1 MAKARFHAS
10 LILLFTIVSL
20 LIGIGFGFY
29 GGFVYFAR
37 ELSFS
42 LNGDAVINLDNGD
55 TYTEM
60 GATAFIYGVDYSDE
74 VKITGEVNCHVEGN
88 YTITYTLNHKPIN
101 QTLTR
106 LITVGESA
114 DPAGFVHDFYLMG
127 KSEVYLYPNEEY
139 TDLGFVTTLEV
150 DIKTLY
156 YDEYM
161 RPIDEIT
168 FDKEGVYYIKYLA
181 IDGEESYV
189 LTRRIEII
197 NSSYEKPYASDNIVF
212 SLKGYLYRDVYLF
225 DEYIE
230 DGYTAVCNG
239 TIINDYVTKKIYKNG
254 LEVEN
259 INTNVIGEYVIKYTL
274 KYQENEEIN
283 LYRYVSV
290 KELQSVNDDLS
301 IHIMEL
307 GNKYAG
313 DSIYIKAGDV
323 DILIDAGSRQ
333 GSATIIKEYIDNYC
347 MDNKLE
353 YVIATHADQDHIAAF
368 YGNKAGDTRTGLLY
382 TYQVDMIIDFPKTN
396 KTTQIYQNYQDR
408 VLELTTMGTVHYTAL
423 ECVKELNGAKKK
435 YEVSEGIIMEFLY
448 QRFYEESSSDENNY
462 SVCTLFTQNE
472 KNHYLFTGD
481 LEEKG
486 EESLVECNKLP
497 EVDFFK
503 AGHHGSPTS
512 SNDFLLEVIKPKI
525 CAVSCVAGS
534 TEYTT
539 NNNNTFPSQAFI
551 TEIAKWTD
559 KVYVTSIAD
568 GTSFKSMNGS
578 VVITTKD
585 GNVVVNCSNNNI
597 LLKDSE
603 WFRDNRVWG

>member
-1 MAKARFHAS
+1 MAKGRAFW
-10 LILLFTIVSL
+10 ILLFTLIAL
-20 LIGIGFGFY
+20 LIGIAFGFY
-29 GGFVYFAR
+29 GGFVYFAK
-37 ELSFS
+37 EVSFS
-42 LNGDAVINLDNGD
+42 LKGDAVVNLENGEE
-55 TYTEM
+55 YIEE
-60 GATAFIYGVDYSDE
+60 GVLANIYGVDYSDE
-74 VKITGEVNCHVEGN
+74 VKIAGEVNCHVEGN

-106 LITVGESA
+106 LVMVGEGV
-114 DPAGFVHDFYLMG
+114 DPSGFVHDFFLKG
-127 KSEVYLYPNEEY
+127 RNKVYLYPNEDYIDE
-139 TDLGFVTTLEV
+139 GFETTLDL
-150 DIKTLY
+150 DIDTYY

-161 RPIDEIT
+161 RPLDEIT
-168 FDKEGVYYIKYLA
+168 YDKEGIYYIKYLA

-189 LTRRIEII
+189 LTREIEVI
-197 NSSYEKPYASDNIVF
+197 NSSLEKPYVPDNIVF
-212 SLKGYLYRDVYLF
+212 SLKGFLYRDVYLF
-225 DEYIE
+225 SEYIE

-239 TIINDYVTKKIYKNG
+239 TIINDYVTRKVYKNG
-254 LEVEN
+254 SEVEN

-274 KYQENEEIN
+274 KYLENEEIN

-313 DSIYIKAGDV
+313 DSIYIKAGET

-347 MDNKLE
+347 TDNKLE

-368 YGNKAGDTRTGLLY
+368 YGNKDGDTRTGLLY

-396 KTTQIYQNYQDR
+396 KTTQIYQNYQAR
-408 VLELTTMGTVHYTAL
+408 VSELVTMGTAHYTAL

-435 YEVSEGIIMEFLY
+435 YEVSNGIIMEFLY
-448 QRFYEESSSDENNY
+448 QKFYEESSSDENNY

-486 EESLVECNKLP
+486 EESLISSNELP

-512 SNDFLLEVIKPKI
+512 TNSFLLEVIKPKI
-525 CAVSCVAGS
+525 CAVCCVAGS
-534 TEYTT
+534 TEYTSV
-539 NNNNTFPSQAFI
+539 NDNTFPSQAFI
-551 TEIAKWTD
+551 TRISKWTD
-559 KVYVTSIAD
+559 KVYVTSLVD
-568 GTSFKSMNGS
+568 GTSFKAMNGS
-578 VVITTKD
+578 IVITTKD